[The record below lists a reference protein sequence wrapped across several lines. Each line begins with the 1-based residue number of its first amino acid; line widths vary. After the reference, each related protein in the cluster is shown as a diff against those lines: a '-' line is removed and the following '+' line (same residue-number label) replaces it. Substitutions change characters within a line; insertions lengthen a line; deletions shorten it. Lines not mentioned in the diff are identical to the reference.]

1 MNRLV
6 LLACVAACSAACTRP
21 AEDRAQAELAIG
33 SADITDASV
42 QVAGGLAVVREL
54 GDHVLELW
62 AQSPVLEIDLVL
74 GDTAAGDW
82 TITVRNTPV
91 DAVLDTGG
99 NRVTR
104 DPGQHPTVGIF
115 HVPLAA
121 GTHALRV
128 APPDADVVEPYKV
141 AAMADIQTAMPE
153 VDDVFERISAEPDLR
168 FVVAMGDITDRA
180 EIEEYELFDR
190 QVQTLNIPFYTTLGN
205 HELWNDFSRFHE
217 RFGRASFQFEF
228 KGAVFTFADSGD
240 AGIDPLVE
248 DWLVSWL
255 AAARDRTSI
264 FLTHFP
270 PIDPLGVR
278 YGGFRSAQ
286 DGRRLLSRLAENDVD
301 LTLYGHIHT
310 YLDFDNA
317 GIPAFISGGGG
328 ADPMRWDGIDR
339 HFLVVGIDPASGTT
353 PSVRVVRVDD

>member
-1 MNRLV
+1 MKRLV
-6 LLACVAACSAACTRP
+6 LLACITGTGACTRP
-21 AEDRAQAELAIG
+21 AEDRTQAELTIG
-33 SADITDASV
+33 SAQLTDVSV
-42 QVAGGLAVVREL
+42 QVAGGLASVRAL
-54 GDHVLELW
+54 GDHELELW
-62 AQSPVLEIDLVL
+62 AQSPVLEIELALDN
-74 GDTAAGDW
+74 TAAGDW

-91 DAVLDTGG
+91 DSVLDTGG
-99 NRVTR
+99 NRVMR
-104 DPGQHPTVGIF
+104 APGQHPTVGIF

-128 APPDADVVEPYKV
+128 APPDFDIVEPYKI

-180 EIEEYELFDR
+180 EIAEYELFDR
-190 QVQTLNIPFYTTLGN
+190 QVQTLAIPFYTTLGN
-205 HELWNDFSRFHE
+205 HDLWNDFSRFHQ
-217 RFGRASFQFEF
+217 RFGRANFQFEF

-240 AGIDPLVE
+240 AGIDPLAE
-248 DWLVSWL
+248 DLLVSSL
-255 AAARDRTSI
+255 ASARDRLSI

-286 DGRRLLSRLAENDVD
+286 DGRRLLARLAENDVD

-310 YLDFDNA
+310 YRDFENA

-339 HFLVVGIDPASGTT
+339 HFLVIDIDPASDAT
-353 PSVRVVRVDD
+353 PDVRVVRVDD